1 LCVAAV
7 FVGDPGFDVKAD
19 KLAVTRAIAKAGKRS
34 QLALALIDV
43 FFPYEVLAESTAH
56 GSRDGSKKP
65 LDPISLNGLLASGQC
80 LLKFPLLP
88 HETFK
93 DVMGKLSKAITDKC
107 LGISRSGKKA

>member
-65 LDPISLNGLLASGQC
+65 LDPKIIEAIRSQC

>member
-1 LCVAAV
+1 MCVAAV

-56 GSRDGSKKP
+56 GSRDGAKKP
-65 LDPISLNGLLASGQC
+65 LDPEIIEAIR
-80 LLKFPLLP
+80 
-88 HETFK
+88 
-93 DVMGKLSKAITDKC
+93 SKVQMC
-107 LGISRSGKKA
+107 S